1 MMTLIM
7 VITKML
13 KMVILTTTTRT
24 FDNDARY
31 LEKCVPEKGQA
42 RLDLCWHNTFYT
54 FQCFPI
60 MIVTLIVMIYI

>member
-1 MMTLIM
+1 
-7 VITKML
+7 
-13 KMVILTTTTRT
+13 MVILTPTTRT

-60 MIVTLIVMIYI
+60 MIVTLIVMIYIIYTVGTKKGENI